1 MEPIVSPWII
11 YGVAVLTKLGVA
23 IRALEVLSFVAL
35 AFTIPIMDLKEAGK
49 WRKRFAISAF
59 VFGFLD
65 IFMPDKDTMLTM
77 LALQYVTPD
86 NIQAVQS
93 NIVDFVGQIT
103 QAVKDVK

>member
-1 MEPIVSPWII
+1 MEPIISPWII
-11 YGVAVLTKLGVA
+11 YGVTVLTKLGAA
-23 IRALEVLSFVAL
+23 IRVLMALSFVAL
-35 AFTIPIMDLKEAGK
+35 LFTIPAMDAKGIEK
-49 WRKRFAISAF
+49 WQKRFAISAF
-59 VFGFLD
+59 VFGLLD

-93 NIVDFVGQIT
+93 NIVDFVGQIA

>member
-1 MEPIVSPWII
+1 MEPIISPWII
-11 YGVAVLTKLGVA
+11 YGVSVLTKLGVA
-23 IRALEVLSFVAL
+23 IHVLLFLFLTALLLTLPA
-35 AFTIPIMDLKEAGK
+35 MDAEGIEK
-49 WRKRFAISAF
+49 WRKRFAIGVL

-65 IFMPDKDTMLTM
+65 ILMPDKDTMLTM